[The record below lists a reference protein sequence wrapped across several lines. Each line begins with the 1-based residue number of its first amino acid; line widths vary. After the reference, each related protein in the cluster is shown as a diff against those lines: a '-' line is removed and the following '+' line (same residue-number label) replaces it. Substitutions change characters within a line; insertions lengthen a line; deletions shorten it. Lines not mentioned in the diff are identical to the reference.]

1 MISFECSWMQSSEI
15 LLRRF
20 IKMSSVQTFS
30 IRELKH
36 LRGIIRAQKKTK
48 FLNFKEISAEFPGKE
63 LRTLEKAA
71 KKLLKIRR
79 WPKAYQI
86 IM

>member
-1 MISFECSWMQSSEI
+1 MVSFECSWMQSSEV

-36 LRGIIRAQKKTK
+36 LRGIVRAKKK
-48 FLNFKEISAEFPGKE
+48 IKLFDFKVISAEFPGKE

-79 WPKAYQI
+79 WPKTYQI